1 MKKEHQALF
10 YAMLSL
16 VGTFSTLCNSVHC
29 CRSKCYE
36 MLEGNVRDKRA
47 DCDCNVQVYDGFD
60 SSSKELTPSGGYRGN
75 NLIPNTTFRSS
86 GPVVFVEFTSS
97 MVLTKGFFELIFDLG
112 KLDFLLYSEMYYLFL
127 ILDVSHVKLVSFFQ
141 MKYSCDGVSRI
152 SPGQCFSKSWS
163 YFQ

>member
-86 GPVVFVEFTSS
+86 GPVVFVKFTSS
-97 MVLTKGFFELIFDLG
+97 MVQTRGSFALVFSLG
-112 KLDFLLYSEMYYLFL
+112 KIDFLLWFMPVVVSSWINLFK
-127 ILDVSHVKLVSFFQ
+127 ILGEWGGLEKFCLAFQ
-141 MKYSCDGVSRI
+141 KVWK
-152 SPGQCFSKSWS
+152 QVT
-163 YFQ
+163 